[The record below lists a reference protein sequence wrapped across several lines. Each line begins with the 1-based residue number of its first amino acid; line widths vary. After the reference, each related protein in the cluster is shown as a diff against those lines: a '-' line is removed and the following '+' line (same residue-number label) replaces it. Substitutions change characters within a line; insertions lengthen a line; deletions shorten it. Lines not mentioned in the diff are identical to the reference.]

1 MTGIWL
7 KSKQRQA
14 EMKIITG
21 SRSTPHW
28 LYPALKNLIS
38 EQSFER
44 AVAILYPQRLKL
56 GRGGP
61 HESAIG
67 ATGPG
72 TRWDKRTGHH
82 HGTRRRC
89 GPPDRPHGQDGLCRG
104 AR

>member
-1 MTGIWL
+1 QLGHPLLSVAKICQYKATFNCSGTRSER
-7 KSKQRQA
+7 SK
-14 EMKIITG
+14 TNFS
-21 SRSTPHW
+21 SRATPHW
-28 LYPALKNLIS
+28 LYSDLKNLIS

-44 AVAILYPQRLKL
+44 AVAILYPQRLNL

-82 HGTRRRC
+82 HGTRR
-89 GPPDRPHGQDGLCRG
+89 
-104 AR
+104 